1 MENYHGVLQNV
12 VMIGDGEYRVTF
24 KAYNGSDVDTALW
37 ENEDV
42 PFELYSMIA
51 RRKEQE
57 YAFIAEGR
65 LTDCISVLRENCSVE
80 TVPPDEMDKWKIG
93 AIADGIASS
102 LADSGMF
109 APLEVDEENG

>member
-1 MENYHGVLQNV
+1 MDNYHGVVQNV

-42 PFELYSMIA
+42 PYELYSLIA

-65 LTDCISVLRENCSVE
+65 LTDCIGVLRENCSVE
-80 TVPPDEMDKWKIG
+80 TVAPEEVEKWKIG
-93 AIADGIASS
+93 EIANGIATS

-109 APLEVDEENG
+109 APVEAEEEF